1 MLSLLF
7 KTICIFAV
15 VEVIY
20 DADKPLVYYE
30 KILIHIFVVQ
40 TFIQLLGYFY
50 RPFSDIIVLFNHAYK
65 LHSGYDG
72 IRGLGLSGGTGSGL
86 GWAYGLAI
94 ILYTKVYLIETK
106 KITISSVAV
115 GLFLFLGIFFS
126 ARTGFLGCILSAI
139 YFVFSPLGTLD
150 KIKKTGVFIFI
161 LALIIGIVYLVFY
174 NWISIIIEKV
184 LPYVFEFFYNK
195 AKTGRLETV
204 STDTL
209 FEMWKTSQFIDEK
222 NFLLGDGWF
231 TDPITGRYYH
241 QTDVG
246 YLRNMFYWGFIGT
259 LINYIGQIYV
269 FKGILLS
276 RNNSGDKR
284 FVFYL
289 LLFEFIVELKANTV
303 SFSHI
308 TMIFFIYYIL
318 IYTKHFSNGLRTCQR
333 L

>member
-1 MLSLLF
+1 
-7 KTICIFAV
+7 
-15 VEVIY
+15 
-20 DADKPLVYYE
+20 
-30 KILIHIFVVQ
+30 
-40 TFIQLLGYFY
+40 LLGYFY
-50 RPFSDIIVLFNHAYK
+50 RPFSDIIVLFNHDDK

-106 KITISSVAV
+106 KITINIVAT
-115 GLFLFLGIFFS
+115 GLLLFLGIFFS
-126 ARTGFLGCILSAI
+126 ARTGFLGCILSSI
-139 YFVFSPLGTLD
+139 CFVFSPIGKLE
-150 KIKKTGVFIFI
+150 KIKKMGVFIFM
-161 LALIIGIVYLVFY
+161 LSLVIGIVYLIFY

-195 AKTGRLETV
+195 AKTGRLETS
-204 STDTL
+204 STNTL
-209 FEMWKTSQFIDEK
+209 LEMWKTAQFINEE
-222 NFLLGDGWF
+222 NFLLGDGRF
-231 TDPITGRYYH
+231 TEPVTGRYYH
-241 QTDVG
+241 RTDVG

-259 LINYIGQIYV
+259 IINYFCQIYI

-276 RNNSGDKR
+276 NKNAGDKR

-308 TMIFFIYYIL
+308 TMTFFIYYIL
-318 IYTKHFSNGLRTCQR
+318 IYTKHFYKGFQISPL